1 MTDINAGS
9 VSVEVVPDARLFAEK
24 LRARLGNLNVKV
36 TADADTKDA
45 EAQLDEVARTRT
57 ATVNADT
64 RNAERGISNLTTAI
78 TLLGPA
84 MVPVAA
90 ATAGLVA
97 SLSAPLAAAGGGVT
111 LYGLLTGKTVADT
124 EKLNKQINALD
135 AKAVSLTDPKARKAV
150 IAQRDA
156 LYKQLS
162 SAQKQ
167 FLVEQNKMQGTFQRL
182 GTRLGGV
189 LLGPLTQGMK
199 DLDDLL
205 PRTAPLLT
213 TTSGAVSTLLDAV
226 DRSAKSGSLAR
237 FGGFIETWAGYSIVS
252 FGRSLGNIAS
262 GIAGIVQ
269 ASAPLSGSVLDGLE
283 RMTGSFAKWGQ
294 NAGNNNFQDFLGY
307 VHKVGPQAGKTLLDI
322 AGAFGA
328 IAKDA
333 APIGGTVLKG
343 LDAFANILHKIADSK
358 AGPTLFASAAAFV
371 ALRKAMQVGTAI
383 KDSSIV
389 AKILGRGAS
398 GGLGGSVGTIA
409 GKALGK
415 GVVPV
420 YVTNKGFGGPGGVP
434 KGGDGIPEPVKVGG
448 SVAAGLSVTAAF
460 AALGAGAIYGGSRL
474 LENKGGFS
482 NEDYVRQY
490 QQTHGGNLPD
500 PNSTRG
506 FRDFG
511 NGRTNIPPQYQDPQL
526 RAQVAARQARLAAQS
541 IRAQAEVGSLLLGPT
556 LQYGKVLASLP
567 AQVRTDIVTP
577 GAITSK
583 HDVEELRK
591 QYDLT
596 PKQVKTILRLSGVR
610 EAQKQLRA
618 YTQMIEAL
626 NGKIARTF
634 IQQVV
639 RHPIAGGGHVAAYRS
654 GMAGGGTV
662 PGVRFP
668 YADKILMPVA
678 PGEEIVPNN
687 HRQADKWRPLL
698 KAISSGGMAAGGT
711 VGANRGGAMQQEIRG
726 VLSIDRNGMA
736 YLHGVA
742 RDAVNA
748 GDARQQEAA
757 RTAALGALR

>member
-1 MTDINAGS
+1 LAEGGDVTDINAGS

-156 LYKQLS
+156 LYKSLS
-162 SAQKQ
+162 GAQKK
-167 FLVEQNKMQGTFQRL
+167 FLTEQAALKGTFQTL
-182 GTRLGGV
+182 ETRLGDA

-199 DLDDLL
+199 DLSDLL
-205 PRTAPLLT
+205 PRTAPLLRDV
-213 TTSGAVSTLLDAV
+213 SGALSTLLADV
-226 DRSAKSGSLAR
+226 DRSAKSGSMAR
-237 FGGFIETWAGYSIVS
+237 FGDFIKTWSGYSIVS
-252 FGRSLGNIAS
+252 FGHDLGNIGS

-307 VHKVGPQAGKTLLDI
+307 VRKEGPQVGKTLADI

-343 LDAFANILHKIADSK
+343 LDTFANILHKIADSK

-398 GGLGGSVGTIA
+398 GGLGGSVGTFA

-420 YVTNKGFGGPGGVP
+420 YVTNKGFGGIGG
-434 KGGDGIPEPVKVGG
+434 EPVGAGKDGKIGKWVGRSG
-448 SVAAGLSVTAAF
+448 IAASLLPEAGALAIPAAASAYVLTHPGPITHMSPHTLSVLNAAGARP
-460 AALGAGAIYGGSRL
+460 G
-474 LENKGGFS
+474 
-482 NEDYVRQY
+482 Y
-490 QQTHGGNLPD
+490 QMPMGTQWEVQNRSTLPQMK
-500 PNSTRG
+500 
-506 FRDFG
+506 
-511 NGRTNIPPQYQDPQL
+511 PPSLAELKQ
-526 RAQVAARQARLAAQS
+526 AAQG
-541 IRAQAEVGSLLLGPT
+541 QATLTNLLLAPAMK
-556 LQYGKVLASLP
+556 LGKVYNSLP
-567 AQVRTDIVTP
+567 KEVRTEISTP
-577 GAITSK
+577 GAVTSK
-583 HDVEELRK
+583 QDVEDLRK

-596 PKQVKTILRLSGVR
+596 PKQVHTVVRLAGVR
-610 EAQKQLRA
+610 EAQAQLRA
-618 YTQMIEAL
+618 YTQMLENV
-626 NGKIARTF
+626 NGKIAKTF

-662 PGVRFP
+662 PGARFP
-668 YADKILMPVA
+668 YGDKILMPVA
-678 PGEEIVPNN
+678 PGEEIVPNY
-687 HRQADKWRPLL
+687 RGQADKWRPLL

-711 VGANRGGAMQQEIRG
+711 VGGARGGALQQEVRG
-726 VLSIDRNGMA
+726 VLSIDRNGVA
-736 YLHGVA
+736 YIHGVA
-742 RDAVNA
+742 REAVHA
-748 GDARQQEAA
+748 GDAHQQTAA